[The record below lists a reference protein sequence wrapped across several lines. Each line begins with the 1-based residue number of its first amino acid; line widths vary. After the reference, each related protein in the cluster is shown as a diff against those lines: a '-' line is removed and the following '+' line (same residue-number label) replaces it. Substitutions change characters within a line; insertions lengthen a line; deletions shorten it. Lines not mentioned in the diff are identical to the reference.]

1 LAAYPQLADGAA
13 LPPEQALF
21 VAAYSVHLMVD
32 LIWFRDVLIPYFVN
46 AKQWAS
52 AFEERRMVH
61 QMVLTYLDKLAYDAL
76 PETAV
81 TTLSSAVPNQWLPFV
96 SDEALRQWQDLLVAQ
111 LEPTGELETINVY
124 AGRLGM
130 TPAAFAANLNS
141 PAWMD
146 EHVFRYIPIG

>member
-1 LAAYPQLADGAA
+1 
-13 LPPEQALF
+13 
-21 VAAYSVHLMVD
+21 
-32 LIWFRDVLIPYFVN
+32 
-46 AKQWAS
+46 
-52 AFEERRMVH
+52 
-61 QMVLTYLDKLAYDAL
+61 LDKLAYDAL

-146 EHVFRYIPIG
+146 EHVFRYIPIGEIQAKMETAVTDSITLISNYLQID